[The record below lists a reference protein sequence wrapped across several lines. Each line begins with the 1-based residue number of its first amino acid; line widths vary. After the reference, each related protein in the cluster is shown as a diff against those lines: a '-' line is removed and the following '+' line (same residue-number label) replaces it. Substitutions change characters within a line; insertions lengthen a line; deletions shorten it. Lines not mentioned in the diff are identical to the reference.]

1 VALDP
6 IAQGGSTPVQ
16 TYTRNGTLFTPEQ
29 IMKLGPAL
37 VSSPQTAHVLH
48 LKQQPMQCTIPL
60 LISTM
65 HVVGLETLA
74 DATGKITDDY
84 FYSYARNEPM
94 PRSSN
99 NNNSS
104 IAPVGQSAAPPRKH
118 ATRKKHQQRSLNV
131 RVTPGHNIAR
141 KSQPGFS

>member
-1 VALDP
+1 
-6 IAQGGSTPVQ
+6 
-16 TYTRNGTLFTPEQ
+16 
-29 IMKLGPAL
+29 MKLGPAL
-37 VSSPQTAHVLH
+37 VSSPPQTAHVLH

-84 FYSYARNEPM
+84 FYSYARNELM
-94 PRSSN
+94 PRSSY

-104 IAPVGQSAAPPRKH
+104 IAPVGQYTAPPQETCYQEKTQTEILKCTGCSRK
-118 ATRKKHQQRSLNV
+118 
-131 RVTPGHNIAR
+131 
-141 KSQPGFS
+141 